1 MGIVPFQKGGRR
13 RTVKTKRA
21 GKELEGVGALRIAV
35 RSALLPPF
43 PEKDGTIYA
52 SFVIALLRGLPSAV
66 DANTTACYL
75 DTYQTRRGCGSV
87 VENGSFKA
95 NLCGGRTSLA

>member
-1 MGIVPFQKGGRR
+1 MKAN
-13 RTVKTKRA
+13 RA
-21 GKELEGVGALRIAV
+21 GRELEGVGALRIAV

-43 PEKDGTIYA
+43 PEKDGPIYA
-52 SFVIALLRGLPSAV
+52 SFVITLLCGLPTAV

-87 VENGSFKA
+87 VENGSSKA
-95 NLCGGRTSLA
+95 SLCGGRTSLA